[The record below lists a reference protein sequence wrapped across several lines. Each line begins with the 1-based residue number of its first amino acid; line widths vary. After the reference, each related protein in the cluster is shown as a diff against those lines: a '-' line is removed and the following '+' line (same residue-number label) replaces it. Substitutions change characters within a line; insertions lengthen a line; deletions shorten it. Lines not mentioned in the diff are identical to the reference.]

1 MRRRRLFWQLYP
13 SYLLI
18 TLPTLLTVVLY
29 GSGAL
34 RDFYYDRVAEDLE
47 SRAWLLEEQI
57 AAQLPPE
64 GPIADSK
71 ALEQARR
78 AIDPLCKRL
87 GEKLAEKLGHESS
100 TRITVVWPSGKVVG
114 DSEGSPADMDNHAR
128 REEIQHAMAGRI
140 RRSVRTSPTLR
151 LKMMYLAIP
160 IQRREETIGILR
172 TSIPVTEIDHATWEI
187 QWKIAIA
194 GLVVVVIAAG
204 VGLVISRRISRPL
217 ERLRHAAERLARGD
231 LSERLPTGDSQ
242 EIASLADTINQMAA
256 ELDWRIRTALRER
269 NQREAILSSMVEG
282 VLAVDARQ
290 RLISLNQ
297 AGANLLNVDAE
308 AVLGRSLQ
316 DIVRNPELEKLLAD
330 VLRDGRPIEDEFV
343 LDEGDRERF
352 LSAQGTVLHDVEAAD
367 TREHQTGAL
376 VVLHDVTRLK
386 RLENV
391 RRDFVANVSH
401 ELKTPITSIKGFA
414 ETLLDGAVDRPEDA
428 KRFLRILA
436 AQSDRLN
443 DIIEDLLTLSRL
455 ERETGKVKL
464 PVEQRKVRDVLEAAI
479 GVCELHASEKHVRIE
494 LTCDDQLYVQINADL
509 LEQAVVNLVDNAV
522 KYSPKGATV
531 LLQADHN
538 EAELVIRVRD
548 HGCGIGPEHLPRLFE
563 RFYRADKARSRKL
576 GGTGLGLAIVKHI
589 AQAHGGRAEVQSTP
603 DEGSVFSLHLPL

>member
-1 MRRRRLFWQLYP
+1 MRKRRLFWQLYP

-18 TLPTLLTVVLY
+18 TLLALLTVVLY

-34 RDFYYDRVAEDLE
+34 RDFYYDRVADDLE
-47 SRAWLLEEQI
+47 SRALLLEEQI
-57 AAQLPPE
+57 AAQLPVE
-64 GPIADSK
+64 GPSADDK
-71 ALEQARR
+71 GLEAARQ
-78 AIDPLCKRL
+78 AIDPICKRL
-87 GEKLAEKLGHESS
+87 GEKLAERLGAESA
-100 TRITVVWPSGKVVG
+100 TRITVVWPSGMVVG
-114 DSEGSPADMDNHAR
+114 DSEGSPAGMDDHAR
-128 REEIQHAMAGRI
+128 REEIRHALAGRI
-140 RRSVRTSPTLR
+140 RRSVRTSPTLG

-160 IQRREETIGILR
+160 IKRRDETIGILR
-172 TSIPVTEIDHATWEI
+172 TSIPVTEIDQAVWGI
-187 QWKIAIA
+187 QWRIAVA

-217 ERLRHAAERLARGD
+217 EQLRHAAERFARGD
-231 LSERLPTGDSQ
+231 LSGRLPVGDSQ

-256 ELDWRIRTALRER
+256 ELDRRIRTALRER

-290 RLISLNQ
+290 HLISLNQ
-297 AGANLLNVDAE
+297 AGANLLGVDAE

-316 DIVRNPELEKLLAD
+316 DVVRNPELEKLLAD
-330 VLRDGRPIEDEFV
+330 VLRDGHPIEDELV
-343 LDEGDRERF
+343 LDDGDRQRF

-367 TREHQTGAL
+367 ARGDQTGAL

-386 RLENV
+386 RLESV

-414 ETLLDGAVDRPEDA
+414 ETLLDGAVERPEDA
-428 KRFLRILA
+428 KRFLRIVA
-436 AQSDRLN
+436 SQSDRLN

-455 ERETGKVKL
+455 ERETEKTKL
-464 PVEQRKVRDVLEAAI
+464 PLQQGKVRDVLEAAV
-479 GVCELHASEKHVRIE
+479 GVCELRASEKDVTLE
-494 LTCDDQLYVQINADL
+494 LTCDDQLEAQINAAL

-522 KYSPKGATV
+522 KYSPQGATV
-531 LLQADHN
+531 LLEADRN
-538 EAELVIRVRD
+538 GSELVIRVRD

-563 RFYRADKARSRKL
+563 RFYRVDKARSRKL

-589 AQAHGGRAEVQSTP
+589 AQAHGGRAAVESTP
-603 DEGSVFSLHLPL
+603 DQGSVFSLHLPV

>member
-18 TLPTLLTVVLY
+18 TLLALLTVVLY
-29 GSGAL
+29 GSSAL
-34 RDFYYDRVAEDLE
+34 RGFYYDRVANDLE
-47 SRAWLLEEQI
+47 TRALLLEEQV
-57 AAQLPPE
+57 AALLPPE
-64 GPIADSK
+64 GQSADSE
-71 ALEQARR
+71 ALDEARR

-87 GEKLAEKLGHESS
+87 GEKLAERLGREST
-100 TRITVVWPSGKVVG
+100 TRITVVWPSGNVIG
-114 DSEGSPADMDNHAR
+114 DSEGSPAEMDNHAR
-128 REEIQHAMAGRI
+128 REEIENALAGRI
-140 RRSVRTSPTLR
+140 RPSVRTSPTLK

-160 IQRREETIGILR
+160 IQRRDETIGILR
-172 TSIPVTEIDHATWEI
+172 TSIPVTEIDHAMWEI
-187 QWKIAIA
+187 QWKIAVA

-204 VGLVISRRISRPL
+204 MGLFISRRISRPL
-217 ERLRHAAERLARGD
+217 ERLRHAAERFARGD
-231 LSERLPTGDSQ
+231 LSGRLPTGDSQ
-242 EIASLADTINQMAA
+242 EIASLADSINQMAS
-256 ELDWRIRTALRER
+256 ELDQRIRTAVRER
-269 NQREAILSSMVEG
+269 NEREAILSSMVEG

-290 RLISLNQ
+290 HLISLNQ
-297 AGANLLNVDAE
+297 AGANLLSVDAE

-316 DIVRNPELEKLLAD
+316 DVVRNPELEKLLAD
-330 VLRDGRPIEDEFV
+330 VIRDGRPIEDEFV
-343 LDEGDRERF
+343 LDDGDRERF

-367 TREHQTGAL
+367 SREHQTGAL

-428 KRFLRILA
+428 KRFLRIVA

-455 ERETGKVKL
+455 ERETEKAKL
-464 PVEQRKVRDVLEAAI
+464 PVEQGKVRDVLEAAV
-479 GVCELHASEKHVRIE
+479 GVCQLRASEKDVRIE
-494 LTCDDQLYVQINADL
+494 LTCDDQLHARINAAL

-522 KYSPKGATV
+522 KYSPEGATV
-531 LLQADHN
+531 LLQADRN
-538 EAELVIRVRD
+538 ESDLVIRVRD

-563 RFYRADKARSRKL
+563 RFYRVDKARSRKL

-589 AQAHGGRAEVQSTP
+589 AQAHAGRAAVESTL
-603 DEGSVFSLHLPL
+603 DEGSVFSLHLPV